1 MSKIGKV
8 KLDIFIFVVTMDNG
22 RLNKAK
28 DKIKNRK
35 RKNMNKFV
43 LRQSL
48 LLLIAA
54 TIWGTAFVAQS
65 VGMEYVGPFTFT
77 ATRNFVGCIVLL
89 PLIFFMDK
97 SEKKEINESID
108 KRNKNNKINKTL
120 ILGGILTGIA
130 LCIASNLQ
138 QYGIMYTSVGK
149 SGFITA
155 MYIVLVPIFGILIG
169 RKQSLRMWIAILI
182 AVAGLYFLCMTTG
195 NYTIQIGDVLLLLC
209 SVSFSIQIL
218 LVDHFSPLANGVK
231 LAWMQFFVCGVL
243 SAVLMFIYEQPT
255 ISGIV
260 SGWSSILYA
269 GALSTGVAY
278 TIQVIA
284 QKGMNPAVASLIMS
298 MESVISVIAGWLIL
312 NQKLSKRELIGCGL
326 MFAAIILVQLP
337 ERNKQN

>member
-89 PLIFFMDK
+89 PFIFFMDR
-97 SEKKEINESID
+97 SGKKEID
-108 KRNKNNKINKTL
+108 KSINKQISKPL
-120 ILGGILTGIA
+120 ILGGLLTGIA

-155 MYIVLVPIFGILIG
+155 MYIVLVPIFGIVIG

-209 SVSFSIQIL
+209 AVSFSIQIL
-218 LVDHFSPLANGVK
+218 LVDHFSPLVNGVK
-231 LAWMQFFVCGVL
+231 LAWVQFFVCGVL

>member
-48 LLLIAA
+48 LLLLAA

-89 PLIFFMDK
+89 PFIFFMDK
-97 SEKKEINESID
+97 SGKREINKS
-108 KRNKNNKINKTL
+108 INKKISKPL
-120 ILGGILTGIA
+120 ILGGLLTGIA

-155 MYIVLVPIFGILIG
+155 MYIVLVPIFGIVIG
-169 RKQSLRMWIAILI
+169 RKQSLRMWIAILV

-195 NYTIQIGDVLLLLC
+195 NYSIQIGDVLLLLC
-209 SVSFSIQIL
+209 AVSFSIQIL
-218 LVDHFSPLANGVK
+218 LVDHFSPLVNGVK
-231 LAWMQFFVCGVL
+231 LAWVQFFVCGVL

>member
-48 LLLIAA
+48 LLLLAA

-89 PLIFFMDK
+89 PFIFFMDK
-97 SEKKEINESID
+97 SGKREINKS
-108 KRNKNNKINKTL
+108 INKKISKPL
-120 ILGGILTGIA
+120 ILGGLLTGIA

-155 MYIVLVPIFGILIG
+155 MYIVLVPIFGIVIG

-195 NYTIQIGDVLLLLC
+195 NYSIQIGDVLLLLC
-209 SVSFSIQIL
+209 AVSFSIQIL
-218 LVDHFSPLANGVK
+218 LVDHFSPLVNGVK
-231 LAWMQFFVCGVL
+231 LAWGQFFVCGVL
-243 SAVLMFIYEQPT
+243 SAVLMFIYEHPT

>member
-48 LLLIAA
+48 LLLLAA

-89 PLIFFMDK
+89 PFIFFMDK
-97 SEKKEINESID
+97 SGKREINKS
-108 KRNKNNKINKTL
+108 INKKISKPL
-120 ILGGILTGIA
+120 ILGGLLTGIA

-155 MYIVLVPIFGILIG
+155 MYIVLVPIFGIVIG

-195 NYTIQIGDVLLLLC
+195 NYSIQIGDVLLLLC
-209 SVSFSIQIL
+209 AVSFSIQIL
-218 LVDHFSPLANGVK
+218 LVDHFSPLVNGVK
-231 LAWMQFFVCGVL
+231 LAWVQFFVCGVL
-243 SAVLMFIYEQPT
+243 SAVLMFIYEQPN

>member
-48 LLLIAA
+48 LLLLAA

-89 PLIFFMDK
+89 PFIFFMDK
-97 SEKKEINESID
+97 SGKREINKS
-108 KRNKNNKINKTL
+108 INKKISKPL
-120 ILGGILTGIA
+120 ILGGLLTGIA

-155 MYIVLVPIFGILIG
+155 MYIVLVPIFGIVIG
-169 RKQSLRMWIAILI
+169 RKQSLRMWIAILV

-195 NYTIQIGDVLLLLC
+195 NYSIQIGDVLLLLC
-209 SVSFSIQIL
+209 VVSFSIQIL
-218 LVDHFSPLANGVK
+218 LVDHFSPLVNGVK
-231 LAWMQFFVCGVL
+231 LAWVQFFVCGVL

>member
-48 LLLIAA
+48 LLLLAA

-89 PLIFFMDK
+89 PFIFFMDK
-97 SEKKEINESID
+97 SGKREINKS
-108 KRNKNNKINKTL
+108 INKKISKPL
-120 ILGGILTGIA
+120 ILGGLLTGIA

-155 MYIVLVPIFGILIG
+155 MYIVLVPIFGIVIG
-169 RKQSLRMWIAILI
+169 RKQSLRMCIAILI
-182 AVAGLYFLCMTTG
+182 AVAGLFFLCMTTG
-195 NYTIQIGDVLLLLC
+195 NYSIQIGDVLLLLC
-209 SVSFSIQIL
+209 AVSFSIQIL
-218 LVDHFSPLANGVK
+218 LVDHFSPLVNGVK
-231 LAWMQFFVCGVL
+231 LAWVQFFVCGVL

>member
-1 MSKIGKV
+1 
-8 KLDIFIFVVTMDNG
+8 
-22 RLNKAK
+22 
-28 DKIKNRK
+28 
-35 RKNMNKFV
+35 MNKFV

-89 PLIFFMDK
+89 PFIFFMDK
-97 SEKKEINESID
+97 SGKKEISESID
-108 KRNKNNKINKTL
+108 KTNKNSKTNKTL

-209 SVSFSIQIL
+209 AVSFSIQIL
-218 LVDHFSPLANGVK
+218 LVDHFSPLVNGVK

-243 SAVLMFIYEQPT
+243 SAALMFIYEQPT

-312 NQKLSKRELIGCGL
+312 NQKLSRRELIGCGL
-326 MFAAIILVQLP
+326 MFTAIILVQLP
-337 ERNKQN
+337 EQNK

>member
-48 LLLIAA
+48 LLLLAA

-89 PLIFFMDK
+89 PFIFFMDK
-97 SEKKEINESID
+97 SGKREINKS
-108 KRNKNNKINKTL
+108 INKKISKPL
-120 ILGGILTGIA
+120 ISGGLLTGIA

-155 MYIVLVPIFGILIG
+155 MYIVLVPIFGIVIG
-169 RKQSLRMWIAILI
+169 RKQSLRMWIAILV

-195 NYTIQIGDVLLLLC
+195 NYSIQIGDVLLLLC
-209 SVSFSIQIL
+209 AVSFSIQIL
-218 LVDHFSPLANGVK
+218 LVDHFSPLVNGVK
-231 LAWMQFFVCGVL
+231 LAWVQFFVCGVL

>member
-48 LLLIAA
+48 LLLFAA

-89 PLIFFMDK
+89 PFIFFMDK
-97 SEKKEINESID
+97 SGKREINKS
-108 KRNKNNKINKTL
+108 INKKISKPL
-120 ILGGILTGIA
+120 ILGGLLTGIA

-155 MYIVLVPIFGILIG
+155 MYIVLVPIFGIVIG

-195 NYTIQIGDVLLLLC
+195 NYSIQIGDVLLLLC
-209 SVSFSIQIL
+209 AVSFSIQIL
-218 LVDHFSPLANGVK
+218 LVDHFSPLVNGVK
-231 LAWMQFFVCGVL
+231 LAWVQFFVCGVL